1 MNIQVFNLLSKTNE
15 RRYMSGHKT
24 SACKFRLDAS
34 VCSDKQR
41 CNSDNIKCEC
51 KELIDKGMCDN
62 GFIWNRSMCECEK
75 SCDVGEYLDYVNC
88 KCRKGLIGKLVENV
102 MKILMKMKWF
112 IMLL

>member
-1 MNIQVFNLLSKTNE
+1 
-15 RRYMSGHKT
+15 MSWT
-24 SACKFRLDAS
+24 CKWKRRLDAS
-34 VCSDKQR
+34 VYNNKEWW
-41 CNSDNIKCEC
+41 NENKCRRKC

-62 GFIWNRSMCECEK
+62 GFIWNRNMCECEK